1 MLGFNYFNVDG
12 FNLFFPADW
21 DAILLE
27 ISHEDVL
34 LLILV
39 FIWDEF

>member
-1 MLGFNYFNVDG
+1 MFGFNYFYVDG
-12 FNLFFPADW
+12 FNLFFPTDW

-27 ISHEDVL
+27 ISQEDVL

-39 FIWDEF
+39 LISDEF